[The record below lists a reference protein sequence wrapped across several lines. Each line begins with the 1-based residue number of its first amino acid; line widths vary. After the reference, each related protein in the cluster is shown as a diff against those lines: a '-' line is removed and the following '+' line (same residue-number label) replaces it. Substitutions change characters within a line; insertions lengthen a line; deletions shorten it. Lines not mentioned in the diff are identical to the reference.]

1 MVSGEEICR
10 FDSQA
15 FSCFDNMVETLM
27 HEANEQI
34 VRIDT
39 GDKKNTN
46 LERMYARWR
55 LQHLQQCFGEC
66 VPGVYRSTYNSLWSQ
81 LYRLEHQ
88 AGYRNPYVVYLLEK
102 VLCRDSSSVV

>member
-1 MVSGEEICR
+1 MSGEEICR
-10 FDSQA
+10 FDSQE
-15 FSCFDNMVETLM
+15 FSCFHSMVEALM

-34 VRIDT
+34 ERIDV
-39 GDKKNTN
+39 GDKKNTDS
-46 LERMYARWR
+46 ERMYARWR

-66 VPGVYRSTYNSLWSQ
+66 VPDVYRSTYNSLWSQ

-102 VLCRDSSSVV
+102 VLCQASSRVV